1 MHWRTESSW
10 RAIVAVFAAGGL
22 LAVCAAEQPADR
34 AATAEPTPPR
44 TTMKEFVS
52 QFCTDCHNGKDKA
65 GELELDAIAADDLNE
80 HAAAWE
86 KVVSKL
92 DSRQMPPLDVPRPKE
107 EAYVSTLSEL
117 ETALDTAAAAHP
129 NPGRTPALH
138 RLNRTEY
145 QNAIRD
151 LLALQIDAT
160 DLLPRDEA
168 SHGFDNVLP
177 GELSPTLLDRYIT
190 AAQKISH
197 LAIGA
202 SQRSA
207 SSDTIRIRADLTQEE
222 QVEGLPFGT
231 RGGALIPYI
240 FPQDGKYDIQIW
252 LARDRNEHVEGLDEE
267 HHLGVLLDREKMAS
281 LTVTPP
287 VDKENH
293 QFVDANLKARINVT
307 AGEHDLGVTFLKNPS
322 SLLETRRQPYQAHF
336 NMHRHPRV
344 SPAVYQISITG
355 PYEATGTSE
364 TASRRRIL
372 ISHPTGPADEIDSAR
387 QIFSALVHRAY
398 RRPATDDDLKV
409 PMKFYEAARKNGSF
423 EDGIEKGLCSILVNP
438 QFLFRI
444 EQDPPD
450 VSPNSVYHISDL
462 ELASRLSFFFWS
474 SIPDDELLSLAE
486 RNGLSKPDVLEREV
500 RRMLA
505 DRRAENLAT
514 NFAGQW
520 LYLRN
525 LATVTPDMRLF
536 PDFDDNLRQAF
547 RQETELFF
555 GSIMQEDRSVLDLL
569 KAELHLSERTA
580 RQALRHSQYLRQP
593 LPARGTSRQQ
603 PARRAAAPG

>member
-22 LAVCAAEQPADR
+22 LAVCVAEQPADR
-34 AATAEPTPPR
+34 AATAEPAPPR

-107 EAYVSTLSEL
+107 EAYVSTLSAL

-197 LAIGA
+197 LAIGT

-336 NMHRHPRV
+336 NMHRHPRI

-364 TASRRRIL
+364 TASRRRIF

-474 SIPDDELLSLAE
+474 SIPDDELLSLGRAE
-486 RNGLSKPDVLEREV
+486 RVEQT
-500 RRMLA
+500 
-505 DRRAENLAT
+505 RRA
-514 NFAGQW
+514 
-520 LYLRN
+520 
-525 LATVTPDMRLF
+525 
-536 PDFDDNLRQAF
+536 
-547 RQETELFF
+547 
-555 GSIMQEDRSVLDLL
+555 
-569 KAELHLSERTA
+569 
-580 RQALRHSQYLRQP
+580 
-593 LPARGTSRQQ
+593 
-603 PARRAAAPG
+603 RAAGAADAG